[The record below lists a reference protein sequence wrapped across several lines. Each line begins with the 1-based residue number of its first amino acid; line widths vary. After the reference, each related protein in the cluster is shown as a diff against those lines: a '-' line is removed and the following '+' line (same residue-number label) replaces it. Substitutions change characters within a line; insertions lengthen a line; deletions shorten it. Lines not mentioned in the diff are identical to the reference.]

1 MKGGNAVLSNVRYDH
16 ISFQQFFLRIITKSI
31 IKIYSELHKAEYL
44 IYHMNST
51 PDILPQQK
59 EEHIGHIINQIRK

>member
-1 MKGGNAVLSNVRYDH
+1 MLYFPMKNMTIYPFGN
-16 ISFQQFFLRIITKSI
+16 SFYALLQNLLPI